1 MPRTD
6 RAAEA
11 LEMVLDVD
19 DRLAELRLQL
29 VVDRGGSSLASSA
42 TDKAKLVDTAVK
54 RLLAHCK
61 AWGDGAI
68 DDRLPQMP
76 LPGTDEDTEP
86 AVDLALRVLEVL
98 TSETVVE
105 SGLQANVEQI
115 AEWVK
120 GDAEIIA
127 DVVEWLADGAY
138 LVEHAGG
145 SETFYTAAPD
155 ALCRYR
161 ITEAVRAGGE
171 ISMEDVQTALGLDVL
186 FDEEGCDEV
195 TRVLLAEVEA
205 GRIVEC
211 DGPEGELNTYAV
223 VPSER
228 EVAVEDAEP
237 VAEEADDAD

>member
-29 VVDRGGSSLASSA
+29 VIDRGGSSLASSA

-61 AWGDGAI
+61 AWSDGAI

-155 ALCRYR
+155 VLCRYR

-171 ISMEDVQTALGLDVL
+171 MSMEDVQTALGLDVL

-237 VAEEADDAD
+237 VDEEADDG